1 MNLELFEKSRELGEL
16 LVKSEEYV
24 KVQETETAF
33 NEDEFAKAK
42 VDEFNELQKA
52 VQQMMQTPDP
62 DQAAIAAAADRLRNM
77 QAELVEMPSIKAM
90 NDAQAAFS
98 NLLTQVFHRKFP
110 EINTVQCY
118 ASLRHIIQ
126 TRNQIHD
133 RRFSTTGTSDDRRSL
148 PRISS
153 EVNVVNRRLPA
164 ARICEIYMVKFQHTL

>member
-42 VDEFNELQKA
+42 VVEFNELQKA

-98 NLLTQVFHRKFP
+98 NLLTQV
-110 EINTVQCY
+110 NQV
-118 ASLRHIIQ
+118 LRFTITGQ
-126 TRNQIHD
+126 VDDGSSCGGNCSSCGGSCGSSCGDGCGHD
-133 RRFSTTGTSDDRRSL
+133 HDHD
-148 PRISS
+148 
-153 EVNVVNRRLPA
+153 
-164 ARICEIYMVKFQHTL
+164 

>member
-42 VDEFNELQKA
+42 VYEFNELQKA

-90 NDAQAAFS
+90 NDAQTAFT
-98 NLLTQVFHRKFP
+98 NLLTQV
-110 EINTVQCY
+110 NQV
-118 ASLRHIIQ
+118 LRFIITGQ
-126 TRNQIHD
+126 VDDGSSCGGNCSSCGGSCGSSCGDGCGHD
-133 RRFSTTGTSDDRRSL
+133 HDH
-148 PRISS
+148 
-153 EVNVVNRRLPA
+153 E
-164 ARICEIYMVKFQHTL
+164 